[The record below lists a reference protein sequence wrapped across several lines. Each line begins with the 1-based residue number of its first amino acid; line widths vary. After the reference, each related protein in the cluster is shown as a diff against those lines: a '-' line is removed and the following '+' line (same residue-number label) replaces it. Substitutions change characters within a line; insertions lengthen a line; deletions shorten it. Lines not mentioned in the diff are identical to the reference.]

1 MESLRDESAEL
12 AGSKE
17 TFQEMYDIAAGKHAP
32 PFSFM
37 VINAHEQDP
46 RKMFMARWDTRLI
59 PRSEESDEEPE

>member
-1 MESLRDESAEL
+1 MESLRDEFAEL

-17 TFQEMYDIAAGKHAP
+17 TFQEMCDLAAGKHAP
-32 PFSFM
+32 PYSFM

-59 PRSEESDEEPE
+59 PRSGESDDDQE